1 MIKTPA
7 RTVERHVPAV
17 TKDIIVKSAN
27 PDGSYKEVVK
37 TITVKEAYTDID
49 IIPAEYETRT
59 EQILVEPG
67 RVEWK
72 PASQAINAGE
82 FTANRHAV
90 KFPKGQSETLKNAPT
105 TNALSMSLLSGP
117 KTISVTANLSYDYE
131 TPLNGKIIIKD
142 ES

>member
-49 IIPAEYETRT
+49 VIPAEYETRT

-82 FTANRHAV
+82 FKAV

-117 KTISVTANLSYDYE
+117 KTISVTANLSYYYE

-142 ES
+142 EG